1 MFVCN
6 VDCFSLQVIKCIHCF
21 ILKGVL
27 ECYEF
32 SFCKKKKKKEYCCM
46 LWIKCTL
53 ASGWAGNI
61 VA

>member
-1 MFVCN
+1 MFVCY
-6 VDCFSLQVIKCIHCF
+6 VDCFSFQVIKCRHCF
-21 ILKGVL
+21 ISNGVL

-32 SFCKKKKKKEYCCM
+32 SFCKKKMKYCCM

-53 ASGWAGNI
+53 ASGCARNI

>member
-6 VDCFSLQVIKCIHCF
+6 VHCFSFQVISCIHCF
-21 ILKGVL
+21 ISKGVL

-32 SFCKKKKKKEYCCM
+32 SFCKKMKYCCM
-46 LWIKCTL
+46 RWIKCAL
-53 ASGWAGNI
+53 ASGCSGNI